1 MGIDDAVR
9 ATAFLKARINIPMH
23 YKTFDVISADPN
35 EFVKKVEAAG
45 RKAIVVKPGSEHVI
59 D

>member
-9 ATAFLKARINIPMH
+9 ATAFLKAGINIPMH
-23 YKTFDVISADPN
+23 YKTFDVIDADPN
-35 EFVKKVEAAG
+35 EFVQKVTAAG
-45 RKAIVVKPGSEHVI
+45 RKAVVVKPGAEYII